1 MVINYFA
8 VTISQRISNKL
19 ILNQMNQSAL
29 RTDPRAIRNKNA
41 REDAMVIRNEEAEV
55 KAGAVDQDGIRD
67 DKNNKINMV
76 LIL

>member
-1 MVINYFA
+1 
-8 VTISQRISNKL
+8 
-19 ILNQMNQSAL
+19 MNQSAL

-55 KAGAVDQDGIRD
+55 KAGAVDQDGIQD